1 MLIKNDLQPGTALR
15 VLAGPCL
22 ALALT
27 AAFFLFPLSAS
38 AHTTTSTASSPT
50 FQVNAGFDTRY
61 RDGNW
66 IPVQISLH
74 NDSTDFSGTISI
86 NMPAPF
92 SGSGASTSDLSFQVP
107 INLANGAQKQVTL
120 YIPLTTGIEGGTQ
133 NINVNLLDKSGHVL
147 RTQMATLHSLAP
159 GDVLIGMLSDQTTG
173 FSPLSAVSLPNQGNS
188 LVIETLNTT
197 TLPTLAAVLKNFDVI
212 VLDNFTSSTLSPEQ
226 LTALQTWV
234 NQGGALIEVGG
245 PEWKRTL
252 GALPQSLSP
261 VTVDG
266 TTTLS
271 TGTRLLPIGNATTS
285 GSKQS
290 SLPTEISAPVTA
302 STGTIAAPVDG
313 RQTFTVLTSGK
324 TPLIVQARWGQGTIC
339 YVAFDPTL
347 DPVVTW
353 PGASTLW
360 KSLVLRSLGDQLL
373 TNTNGQVFGPGWKS
387 ANPPGYSINN
397 LLQSLVPN
405 ALPAP
410 WLIVV
415 LLLGYL
421 VVLGPIRF
429 LIIRWRKR
437 RDWSWRIVL
446 STIVLFSLLAYGFAL
461 YQKGTAIASNTIS
474 IVRLSQAQDGST
486 AHIITYVG
494 VFIPNQGNFQVHIP
508 GKGLVQPSNTNGY
521 SGGPGGSNNEP
532 PTTISSGQNGT
543 DVNLQ
548 SQAFWAVRSI
558 LSEQD
563 RQVPGGITSHLT
575 IQNGTLTGTITNR
588 FNYKLSDVYVLV
600 NNGFVRIGNLSAG
613 ATKQVDLPLS
623 DSSGNPAQSLADQI
637 ASNSGLPTPYGPY
650 SSSSQPQNEFQRH
663 MAILSALSGESYGVY
678 YRGPACGIGPCSAQ
692 VIAPVSR
699 IRVISSSGVILR
711 GGGPVIS
718 NTTDPLLIS
727 GSPATIIGWADQ
739 SQDTMQNLTINGAN
753 STGVHE
759 TLVQAPLAVN
769 YAGTLSLPTGFVPGQ
784 IIDIQNPGNTV
795 EAASPGI
802 YTMTTG
808 SMTFE
813 FVLPHVAHLQVSNL
827 KISEDANFTPF
838 VGQSNGST
846 QNVDVTHLTTLMY
859 NWQTDSW
866 DTVTLNSFSFAPDN
880 PGAYVGPGGRI
891 LVQFANQDASIGT
904 AVFSRPT
911 LSIQGTVAS

>member
-66 IPVQISLH
+66 IPVQVSLH

-86 NMPAPF
+86 NMPVPF
-92 SGSGASTSDLSFQVP
+92 SGSAASTSALSFQVP

-120 YIPLTTGIEGGTQ
+120 YIPLTTGMEGGTQ
-133 NINVNLLDKSGHVL
+133 NINVNLLDKNGHVV
-147 RTQMATLHSLAP
+147 RTQVAILHSLTP
-159 GDVLIGMLSDQTTG
+159 GDVLIGILSDQTTG

-197 TLPTLAAVLKNFDVI
+197 TLPTLAAVLRNFDVI
-212 VLDNFTSSTLSPEQ
+212 VLDNFTSSTLSSEQ

-252 GALPQSLSP
+252 GALPQSLLP

-271 TGTRLLPIGNATTS
+271 TGTRLLPIGNATTL
-285 GSKQS
+285 GSKQPS
-290 SLPTEISAPVTA
+290 PPIEISAPVTV

-313 RQTFTVLTSGK
+313 EQTFTVLASGK

-339 YVAFDPTL
+339 YVAFDLTL

-373 TNTNGQVFGPGWKS
+373 ANTNGQVFGAAWKS
-387 ANPPGYSINN
+387 TYPQGDSIDN
-397 LLQSLVPN
+397 LLQSLMPN
-405 ALPAP
+405 ALPSP
-410 WLIVV
+410 WLILI

-446 STIVLFSLLAYGFAL
+446 STIVIFSLLAYGFAL

-486 AHIITYVG
+486 AHITTYVG

-521 SGGPGGSNNEP
+521 SGGPGRSNNEP
-532 PTTISSGQNGT
+532 PTTISPGQNGT

-548 SQAFWAVRSI
+548 SQAFWAVQSI

-563 RQVPGGITSHLT
+563 RQIPGGITSHLT
-575 IQNGTLTGTITNR
+575 IQNRTLTGTITNR

-600 NNGFVRIGNLSAG
+600 NNSFVRIGDLSAG
-613 ATKQVDLPLS
+613 GTKQVYLPLS
-623 DSSGNPAQSLADQI
+623 GSSGNPVPSLADQI
-637 ASNSGLPTPYGPY
+637 AANSGLPTPYGPY

-678 YRGPACGIGPCSAQ
+678 YRGPACGIGSCSAQ
-692 VIAPVSR
+692 VIPPVGR
-699 IRVISSSGVILR
+699 VKVISSSGVILS
-711 GGGPVIS
+711 GPVIS

-739 SQDTMQNLTINGAN
+739 SQDTMQNLTVNGTN
-753 STGVHE
+753 SAGVHE

-769 YAGTLSLPTGFVPGQ
+769 YAGSLSLPKGFVPGQ
-784 IIDIQNPGNTV
+784 IIDIQNPDNTV
-795 EAASPGI
+795 EVASLGI

-813 FVLPHVAHLQVSNL
+813 FVLPNIAHLQVSNL
-827 KISEDANFTPF
+827 RISEEANLPQFLGP
-838 VGQSNGST
+838 SNGST
-846 QNVDVTHLTTLMY
+846 PTVDVTHLTTLMY
-859 NWQTDSW
+859 NWQTGSW

-880 PGAYVGPGGRI
+880 PGAYVGPEGRI